1 MLANL
6 AELLWLAKFQLRQL
20 KSNSATLAKFDSGR
34 SCVIKTELGHL
45 ICLSG
50 RLAKFAGKGTAPPR
64 QRGCSSKCFWA
75 KRETRALKPKT
86 K

>member
-1 MLANL
+1 MLAK
-6 AELLWLAKFQLRQL
+6 LAKFRLVAEFELRQAISKL
-20 KSNSATLAKFDSGR
+20 AKLAKFDSER
-34 SCVIKTELGHL
+34 SCVIKTELRHR

-50 RLAKFAGKGTAPPR
+50 RLAEFAGKRTAPLR

-75 KRETRALKPKT
+75 KRETTALKPKT

>member
-1 MLANL
+1 MLAKL
-6 AELLWLAKFQLRQL
+6 AKLLWLAKFQLRQL

-34 SCVIKTELGHL
+34 SCVIKTELRHL
-45 ICLSG
+45 ICSSG
-50 RLAKFAGKGTAPPR
+50 RLAEFAGKRTAPPG

>member
-1 MLANL
+1 MLAK
-6 AELLWLAKFQLRQL
+6 LAKFRLVAEFELRQAISKL
-20 KSNSATLAKFDSGR
+20 AKLAKFDSGR

-45 ICLSG
+45 TCLSR
-50 RLAKFAGKGTAPPR
+50 RLAEFAGKGTAPPR

>member
-6 AELLWLAKFQLRQL
+6 AKFGLVAKFELRQAISKLAK
-20 KSNSATLAKFDSGR
+20 LAKFDSER

-45 ICLSG
+45 ICSSG
-50 RLAKFAGKGTAPPR
+50 RLAEFAGKRTAPLR

-75 KRETRALKPKT
+75 KRETTALKPKT

>member
-1 MLANL
+1 MLAKL

-20 KSNSATLAKFDSGR
+20 KSNSATLAKFDSER

-45 ICLSG
+45 TCLSG
-50 RLAKFAGKGTAPPR
+50 RLAEFAGKRTAPPG
-64 QRGCSSKCFWA
+64 QRGWSSKCFWA
-75 KRETRALKPKT
+75 KREIRALKPKT

>member
-1 MLANL
+1 MLAK
-6 AELLWLAKFQLRQL
+6 LAKFRLVAKFELRQAISKL
-20 KSNSATLAKFDSGR
+20 AKLAKFDSER
-34 SCVIKTELGHL
+34 SCVIKTELRHR
-45 ICLSG
+45 ICSSG
-50 RLAKFAGKGTAPPR
+50 RLAEFAGKRTAPSR

>member
-1 MLANL
+1 MLAKL

-20 KSNSATLAKFDSGR
+20 KSNSATLAKFDSER
-34 SCVIKTELGHL
+34 SCVIKTELGHR
-45 ICLSG
+45 ICLSK
-50 RLAKFAGKGTAPPR
+50 RLAKFAGKGTAPPG
-64 QRGCSSKCFWA
+64 QRGWSSKCFWA

>member
-1 MLANL
+1 MSANL

-20 KSNSATLAKFDSGR
+20 KSNSATLAKFDSER

-45 ICLSG
+45 TCLSG
-50 RLAKFAGKGTAPPR
+50 RLAEFAGERTAPLR

-75 KRETRALKPKT
+75 KRETTALKPKT

>member
-1 MLANL
+1 MLAKL
-6 AELLWLAKFQLRQL
+6 AELLWLAKFELGQVIS
-20 KSNSATLAKFDSGR
+20 KFAKLAKFDSER

-50 RLAKFAGKGTAPPR
+50 RLAEFAGKRTAPPG

-75 KRETRALKPKT
+75 KRETTALKPKT

>member
-20 KSNSATLAKFDSGR
+20 KSNSATLAKFDSER
-34 SCVIKTELGHL
+34 SCVIKTELRHL

-50 RLAKFAGKGTAPPR
+50 RLAEFAGKGTAPPR

>member
-1 MLANL
+1 MSANL

-20 KSNSATLAKFDSGR
+20 KSKLAKLAKFDSER
-34 SCVIKTELGHL
+34 SCVIKTELRHL
-45 ICLSG
+45 ICSSG
-50 RLAKFAGKGTAPPR
+50 RLAEFAGKRTAPLR

-75 KRETRALKPKT
+75 KRETTALKPKT

>member
-1 MLANL
+1 MLAKL
-6 AELLWLAKFQLRQL
+6 AEFGLVAEFELRQVIS
-20 KSNSATLAKFDSGR
+20 KFAKLAKFDSER
-34 SCVIKTELGHL
+34 SCVIKTELRHL
-45 ICLSG
+45 ICLSR
-50 RLAKFAGKGTAPPR
+50 RLAKFAGKRTAPQR

>member
-1 MLANL
+1 MLAKL
-6 AELLWLAKFQLRQL
+6 AKFGLVAKFQLRQL
-20 KSNSATLAKFDSGR
+20 KSNSATLAKFDSER

-45 ICLSG
+45 TCLSR
-50 RLAKFAGKGTAPPR
+50 RLAEFAGKRTAPPR

-75 KRETRALKPKT
+75 KRETTALKPKT